1 MKFQPSLFM
10 KLPVLCAFSLLATA
24 AASFAGSFG
33 GPGPWSDQSPLQSGI
48 DGSYQATAR
57 GLNLTGVF
65 RFAYENNVQSP
76 VASANQYSFFVDGQV
91 VTGGVVAAINGKNL
105 AGVLGGQDFSVPT
118 NNNGSTE
125 LPLVFIVRGNR
136 ANGNF
141 NGQMNLEDPMSAFN
155 GKGKITPSPL
165 ETNTVILI
173 QTNQGNFAIASSNI
187 TTADITAAQGNVS
200 VVPFVIPGSNIP
212 ETDFTFEGVR
222 TSVFAQTAGT
232 SASGT
237 ATTTSTSTSTTAQ

>member
-57 GLNLTGVF
+57 GVNLTGVF
-65 RFAYENNVQSP
+65 RFAYQNNVQSP
-76 VASANQYSFFVDGQV
+76 NATANQYSFFVDGQV
-91 VTGGVVAAINGKNL
+91 VTGGVTAAINGKNV
-105 AGVLGGQDFSVPT
+105 AGVLGGQDFTVPT
-118 NNNGSTE
+118 NDSGSTE

-136 ANGNF
+136 ANGEF
-141 NGQMNLEDPMSAFN
+141 EGQMNLEDPMSAFN
-155 GKGKITPSPL
+155 GKGKVTPAPV

-173 QTNQGNFAIASSNI
+173 QTNNLNDAIIVTGPTSSLASE
-187 TTADITAAQGNVS
+187 S
-200 VVPFVIPGSNIP
+200 VVVSNFVIPGSSIP

-222 TSVFAQTAGT
+222 TSVFAQAT
-232 SASGT
+232 SA
-237 ATTTSTSTSTTAQ
+237 AAPTTSSSNSTSR

>member
-10 KLPVLCAFSLLATA
+10 KLPVLCAFSLLAA
-24 AASFAGSFG
+24 ASASFAGSFG

-57 GLNLTGVF
+57 GTNLTGVF

-76 VASANQYSFFVDGQV
+76 NATAKQYSFFVNGQV
-91 VTGGVVAAINGKNL
+91 VTGGVTAAINGKNL
-105 AGVLGGQDFSVPT
+105 AGVLGGQDFTVPT
-118 NNNGSTE
+118 NNSGSTE

-136 ANGNF
+136 ANGQF
-141 NGQMNLEDPMSAFN
+141 EGQMNLEDPMAAFN
-155 GKGKITPSPL
+155 GKGKVTPAPV

-173 QTNQGNFAIASSNI
+173 QTNNLNDAIIVVDSNSGLN
-187 TTADITAAQGNVS
+187 TQDVTVT
-200 VVPFVIPGSNIP
+200 PFVIPGSSIP

-222 TSVFAQTAGT
+222 TSVFAQATAAS
-232 SASGT
+232 SAAAT
-237 ATTTSTSTSTTAQ
+237 ASSATGQ

>member
-10 KLPVLCAFSLLATA
+10 KLPVLCAFSLLAA
-24 AASFAGSFG
+24 ASASFAGSFG

-76 VASANQYSFFVDGQV
+76 NATANQYSFFVDGQV
-91 VTGGVVAAINGKNL
+91 VTGGVVAAINGKNI
-105 AGVLGGQDFSVPT
+105 AGVLGGQDFTVPT
-118 NNNGSTE
+118 NNSGSTE

-136 ANGNF
+136 ANGQF
-141 NGQMNLEDPMSAFN
+141 QGQINLEDPMAAFN
-155 GKGKITPSPL
+155 GNGKVTPAPV

-173 QTNQGNFAIASSNI
+173 QTNNFTDAIIVVDSNTASQDV
-187 TTADITAAQGNVS
+187 TVT
-200 VVPFVIPGSNIP
+200 PFVIPGSSIP
-212 ETDFTFEGVR
+212 PTDFTFEGVR
-222 TSVFAQTAGT
+222 TSVFAQATGAAAANST
-232 SASGT
+232 SS
-237 ATTTSTSTSTTAQ
+237 TTSSAQ

>member
-33 GPGPWSDQSPLQSGI
+33 GPGPWNDQSPLQSGI

-57 GLNLTGVF
+57 GVNLTGVF
-65 RFAYENNVQSP
+65 RFAYQNGVQSP
-76 VASANQYSFFVDGQV
+76 TATANQYSFFVDGQV
-91 VTGGVVAAINGKNL
+91 VTGGVTAAINGKNI
-105 AGVLGGQDFSVPT
+105 AGVLGGQDFTVPT
-118 NNNGSTE
+118 NQNGSTE

-136 ANGNF
+136 ANGQF
-141 NGQMNLEDPMSAFN
+141 DGQMNLEDPMAAFN
-155 GKGKITPSPL
+155 GKGKVTPAPV

-173 QTNQGNFAIASSNI
+173 QTNSLDDSVIIVDSNS
-187 TTADITAAQGNVS
+187 TLGSDDVTVT
-200 VVPFVIPGSNIP
+200 PFVIPGSSIP

-222 TSVFAQTAGT
+222 TSVFAQ
-232 SASGT
+232 
-237 ATTTSTSTSTTAQ
+237 STTASTAAATASSATGQ